1 MFKKINF
8 WRNLLP
14 TGMMVV
20 MATIIAPVGCFADN
34 SLIKAADKQISA
46 KKFKVAIR
54 TLTKAMNS
62 GDLSSEQM
70 ALALYKRGVAYNGA
84 GRHSS
89 AIADLTGS
97 IWLGKL
103 DIVSQKEAYRHRGS
117 AYQATGHK
125 KMARRDIGNA
135 GQRSANRQSP
145 SKTEELAG
153 PHLPIPSFSTTVRAA
168 KKSKPATPAQ
178 VVAKPVAPKKPVI
191 PAFRTSIA
199 TE

>member
-1 MFKKINF
+1 MFNKINF
-8 WRNLLP
+8 WQKLLP
-14 TGMMVV
+14 SFLVAAFVGIT
-20 MATIIAPVGCFADN
+20 APVSCYADA
-34 SLIKAADKQISA
+34 SLIKRADQQISI
-46 KKFKVAIR
+46 KKYKVAIR

-70 ALALYKRGVAYNGA
+70 ALALYKRGEAFNGA
-84 GRHSS
+84 GRYSS

-103 DIVSQKEAYRHRGS
+103 DIVSQKEAYRQRAN

-125 KMARRDIGNA
+125 KLARRDMGKV
-135 GQRSANRQSP
+135 GQRAANLQRAA
-145 SKTEELAG
+145 KTAELAG
-153 PHLPIPSFSTTVRAA
+153 SHLPIPSFNTVVRAA
-168 KKSKPATPAQ
+168 KKSKSLARTQAA
-178 VVAKPVAPKKPVI
+178 AKPAVPKKAVI